1 MQILVMKLLWI
12 YIIVWRCSDQPAPF
26 LRKDAD
32 PAVNPAS
39 PAAPAHPAKK
49 AQGWVPPGF

>member
-12 YIIVWRCSDQPAPF
+12 YIIVWRCLDQTAPF

-32 PAVNPAS
+32 PAVNPACR
-39 PAAPAHPAKK
+39 PAPAHPAKK
-49 AQGWVPPGF
+49 GQGWVPPGF